1 MYLFLSAVFSIRTF
15 SLHSSKGNKSLLSL
29 FNGSN
34 SSVLERVGEGS
45 HQIWPCDKNT
55 GFPVCFSAAVVFTA
69 AMVSEQTDFCGG
81 DQLSSSRSH
90 LPTIKPKQSELH
102 VLISHGLHSLCCST
116 AKQYYRL
123 LQVFVRDLLWM
134 QTKKNIFF
142 WSREVLIFFSIYS
155 FWCARLCTLTV
166 LKDLRMTTFWRT
178 LHRKCLKSLPSQ

>member
-90 LPTIKPKQSELH
+90 LLTIKPNRASYT
-102 VLISHGLHSLCCST
+102 SW
-116 AKQYYRL
+116 YRTGYTPFAA
-123 LQVFVRDLLWM
+123 QRPNNTTGFYRFRARFAVNAD
-134 QTKKNIFF
+134 KKNIFF
-142 WSREVLIFFSIYS
+142 WSRELLIFFSIYS